1 VVGDGVAATGRI
13 VIDGDKRDTATTEAV
28 LEDVPQAVDR
38 DDPAGSVC
46 ILAHSEALRAD
57 ELRHIGARRTRSP
70 HTEAGE
76 ASRLHV

>member
-1 VVGDGVAATGRI
+1 VVGDGVAAPCRI
-13 VIDGDKRDTATTEAV
+13 VVHRYKRDAATAKAV

-46 ILAHSEALRAD
+46 ILAHSEALRAH

-70 HTEAGE
+70 HAEAGE